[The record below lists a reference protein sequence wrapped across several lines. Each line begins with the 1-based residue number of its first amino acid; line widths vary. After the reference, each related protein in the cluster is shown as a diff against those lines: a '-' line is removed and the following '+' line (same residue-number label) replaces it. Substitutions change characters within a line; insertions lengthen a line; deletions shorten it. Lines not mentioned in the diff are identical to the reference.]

1 MQSSRTSQGFAS
13 EWLIAAACFIAG
25 VAWTPLFHGGAFA
38 AAGLAIARRH
48 RLLGYATVAFG
59 MGFFLL
65 VSGYHVG
72 KDLAHRDQQVA
83 AAKER

>member
-1 MQSSRTSQGFAS
+1 MRSTRNRQGFATG
-13 EWLIAAACFIAG
+13 WLIAATCLIAG
-25 VAWTPLFHGGAFA
+25 VAWTPLSFAGALA
-38 AAGLAIARRH
+38 AAGLALARRH
-48 RLLGYATVAFG
+48 RRLGCAVAFG